1 MKKLAL
7 LFILAILSSGLYS
20 QEINPDS
27 LKQVI
32 LNEVT
37 GLINKSELKTTN
49 DIKQLGEQL
58 KQLVESNNSGAAND
72 VAINLANSAKEEAV
86 QQANEL
92 IEGKA
97 ENILVEV
104 ENMINQSKTQLI
116 QELEVVINESNKQ
129 STENF
134 EVAVHNSEEKTTKRA
149 SELIDEKFSEVHQ
162 FVIENIQNENQ
173 SLIDKVNEQG
183 DLISELLKRVE
194 KLENK

>member
-134 EVAVHNSEEKTTKRA
+134 EVAVHNSEEKTAKRA

-162 FVIENIQNENQ
+162 FVIESIQNENQ
-173 SLIDKVNEQG
+173 NLIDKVNEQG

-194 KLENK
+194 ELEKK

>member
-32 LNEVT
+32 LNEVAS
-37 GLINKSELKTTN
+37 LINKSELKTTN

-58 KQLVESNNSGAAND
+58 KQLVESNSAGAAND
-72 VAINLANSAKEEAV
+72 VAIDLANSAKEEAV

-104 ENMINQSKTQLI
+104 ENMINQSKMQLT

-134 EVAVHNSEEKTTKRA
+134 EVAVHNSEEKTAKRA

-173 SLIDKVNEQG
+173 NLIDKVNEQG
-183 DLISELLKRVE
+183 DLISKLLKRVE
-194 KLENK
+194 ELEKK